1 MPTPSTL
8 PVLPASLRH
17 LLEQPRIRRWGAYL
31 AKAIVLVG
39 LLCLVGHTAPLMPP
53 AGIAL
58 AWAVL
63 SAASALG
70 LVYCA
75 VIKKTHNRAKYRE
88 GGMLHKLN
96 EGRIMRM
103 IGSFVLAAVCMA
115 GLILE
120 SPKWGVPEWILVAAA
135 IPAYAAVLII
145 ARRKLGR
152 EYEEP
157 YQAASAIKWSSVIVA
172 VLLCVAY
179 AAISLLEPAT
189 TFGSAT
195 EAFMAAQ
202 QPFESSPSALMSEAG
217 LLASLAD
224 SLAAYGMSEA
234 AGMAFP
240 LYVICRIA
248 LMAGAF
254 LSVANLLG
262 VCSLE
267 RVELRRVFAPLGTP
281 GEHGTRGR
289 VVGKYVAAAAVLP
302 VCLCAAFLGANF
314 AVEQA
319 AQTEEFTAAE
329 GFVRDQ
335 AGMAAFVLDGKYY
348 DYQAVEDLIAEA
360 REKSETLYAD
370 AREKLVPLINASYD
384 ARVANVD
391 SYLDWY
397 YSLPADYERLATMIT
412 GTAESFVAEQFQNQ
426 IEQGID
432 DSQLEAEFD
441 SFVEQASQ
449 LKAGIE
455 QELAGYG
462 LSGVPEWL
470 VTTKELLADDF
481 LSQPLEPTEKLMDAG
496 ARIGIGTATG
506 VVGGVLAKT
515 LVEKAMTKQ
524 FCSKVVTK
532 ISSMAASR
540 AAGGVV
546 GGALG
551 TIGGPLGTVAGV
563 AAGTALGV
571 GVDYVLLNIDE
582 MQNRETYKQE
592 IIATIEEERAEKLA
606 LVG

>member
-88 GGMLHKLN
+88 GSMLHKLN
-96 EGRIMRM
+96 EGRILRM
-103 IGSFVLAAVCMA
+103 IGAFILAAACMA

-120 SPKWGVPEWILVAAA
+120 SPKWGVGEWVLVAAA
-135 IPAYAAVLII
+135 IPAYAAVLVIV
-145 ARRKLGR
+145 RRKLGR
-152 EYEEP
+152 EYEAP
-157 YQAASAIKWSSVIVA
+157 YQAASAIKWSSVIMC

-189 TFGSAT
+189 TFGSAA

-224 SLAAYGMSEA
+224 GLAAYGMSEA

-248 LMAGAF
+248 LVAGAF
-254 LSVANLLG
+254 FSVANLLG

-267 RVELRRVFAPLGTP
+267 RVELRRVFAPLGMP

-289 VVGKYVAAAAVLP
+289 VVKKYAAVAAVLP

-348 DYQAVEDLIAEA
+348 DYQAVEDLIAET

-391 SYLDWY
+391 NYLDWY

-441 SFVEQASQ
+441 SFMEQASQ

-455 QELAGYG
+455 QELAGCE
-462 LSGVPEWL
+462 LAGVPEWL
-470 VTTKELLADDF
+470 VTAKELLADDF

-496 ARIGIGTATG
+496 ARIGIGATAG
-506 VVGGVLAKT
+506 AAGGVLAKT

-592 IIATIEEERAEKLA
+592 IIAAIEEERAEKLA

>member
-1 MPTPSTL
+1 MPTLSTL
-8 PVLPASLRH
+8 PVPSTSLRH

-96 EGRIMRM
+96 EGRILRM
-103 IGSFVLAAVCMA
+103 IGAFILAAACMA

-120 SPKWGVPEWILVAAA
+120 SPKWGVGEWILVAAA
-135 IPAYAAVLII
+135 IPAYAAVLVVVL
-145 ARRKLGR
+145 RKLGR
-152 EYEEP
+152 EYEAP
-157 YQAASAIKWSSVIVA
+157 YRAASAIKWSSVIVA

-189 TFGSAT
+189 TFGSA
-195 EAFMAAQ
+195 A
-202 QPFESSPSALMSEAG
+202 
-217 LLASLAD
+217 
-224 SLAAYGMSEA
+224 EA

-248 LMAGAF
+248 LMTGAF
-254 LSVANLLG
+254 FSVANLLG

-302 VCLCAAFLGANF
+302 VCLCAAFLGADL
-314 AVEQA
+314 AVDRASE
-319 AQTEEFTAAE
+319 TEELTAAE
-329 GFVRDQ
+329 SFVRDQ

-348 DYQAVEDLIAEA
+348 EQQAVAELIDEA
-360 REKSETLYAD
+360 RQKSETLYAD

-384 ARVANVD
+384 ARIANVD

-397 YSLPADYERLATMIT
+397 YSPPADYERLATMIT

-441 SFVEQASQ
+441 SFMEQASQ

-455 QELAGYG
+455 QELAGCE
-462 LSGVPEWL
+462 LAGVPEWL
-470 VTTKELLADDF
+470 VTAKELLADDF

-496 ARIGIGTATG
+496 ARIGIGATAG
-506 VVGGVLAKT
+506 AAGGVLAKT

-524 FCSKVVTK
+524 FCSQVVTK

-540 AAGGVV
+540 AAGSVV
-546 GGALG
+546 GSALG

>member
-1 MPTPSTL
+1 MPTLPTL
-8 PVLPASLRH
+8 PALPTALGD
-17 LLEQPRIRRWGAYL
+17 LLKQPRVRHWGAYL
-31 AKAIVLVG
+31 VKAIVLVG
-39 LLCLVGHTAPLMPP
+39 LLCLNGHTAPLMPP
-53 AGIAL
+53 AGIAVV
-58 AWAVL
+58 WAAL

-70 LVYCA
+70 FVYCA

-103 IGSFVLAAVCMA
+103 IGAFVLAAVCMA

-135 IPAYAAVLII
+135 VPAYAAVLVIV
-145 ARRKLGR
+145 RRKLGR
-152 EYEEP
+152 EYEAP
-157 YQAASAIKWSSVIVA
+157 YQAASAIKWSSVIMC
-172 VLLCVAY
+172 VLLCAAY
-179 AAISLLEPAT
+179 AAISLLQPAESYT
-189 TFGSAT
+189 SAAD
-195 EAFMAAQ
+195 AFLAAQ
-202 QPFESSPSALMSEAG
+202 QPFEQSPSKLMSEAG
-217 LLASLAD
+217 LLTSLVNG
-224 SLAAYGMSEA
+224 LTAYGMSEA
-234 AGMAFP
+234 AHLSFP
-240 LYVICRIA
+240 IYLICRIA
-248 LMAGAF
+248 LVAGAF
-254 LSVANLLG
+254 FSVANLLG

-267 RVELRRVFAPLGTP
+267 RAELRRVFAPLGTP
-281 GEHGTRGR
+281 DGPSARKP
-289 VVGKYVAAAAVLP
+289 VVKKYAAAAAVLP

-455 QELAGYG
+455 QELAGYE

-470 VTTKELLADDF
+470 VTTKEMLADDF

-524 FCSKVVTK
+524 FCSKVVAK

>member
-8 PVLPASLRH
+8 PVLSTSLRH

-96 EGRIMRM
+96 EGRILRM
-103 IGSFVLAAVCMA
+103 IGAFILAAACMA

-120 SPKWGVPEWILVAAA
+120 SPKWGVGEWVLVAAA
-135 IPAYAAVLII
+135 IPAYAAVLVVVL
-145 ARRKLGR
+145 RKLGR
-152 EYEEP
+152 EYEAP
-157 YQAASAIKWSSVIVA
+157 YRAASAIKWSSVIVA

-189 TFGSAT
+189 TFGSAA

-248 LMAGAF
+248 LMTGAF
-254 LSVANLLG
+254 FSVANLLG

-302 VCLCAAFLGANF
+302 VCLCAAFLGADL
-314 AVEQA
+314 AVDRASE
-319 AQTEEFTAAE
+319 TEEFTAAE
-329 GFVRDQ
+329 SFVRDQ

-348 DYQAVEDLIAEA
+348 EQQAVAELIDEA
-360 REKSETLYAD
+360 RQKSETLYAD

-384 ARVANVD
+384 ARIANVD

-441 SFVEQASQ
+441 SFMEQASQ

-455 QELAGYG
+455 QELAGCE
-462 LSGVPEWL
+462 LAGVPEWL
-470 VTTKELLADDF
+470 VTAKELLADDF

-496 ARIGIGTATG
+496 ARIGIGATAG
-506 VVGGVLAKT
+506 AAGGVLAKT

-524 FCSKVVTK
+524 FCSQVVTK

-540 AAGGVV
+540 AAGSVV
-546 GGALG
+546 GSALG

>member
-1 MPTPSTL
+1 MPTPPTL
-8 PVLPASLRH
+8 PTLPTALDNLLKQPQARH
-17 LLEQPRIRRWGAYL
+17 WGAYL

-58 AWAVL
+58 AWTVL
-63 SAASALG
+63 STASALG

-96 EGRIMRM
+96 EGRILRL
-103 IGSFVLAAVCMA
+103 IGAFVLAAACMA

-120 SPKWGVPEWILVAAA
+120 SPKWDIGEWVLVAAA
-135 IPAYAAVLII
+135 IPAYAAVLVVV
-145 ARRKLGR
+145 RRKLGR
-152 EYEEP
+152 EYEAP
-157 YQAASAIKWSSVIVA
+157 YRTASAIKWSSAIVA

-189 TFGSAT
+189 TYGSAT

-217 LLASLAD
+217 LLTSLAD
-224 SLAAYGMSEA
+224 GLAAYGMSEA
-234 AGMAFP
+234 AGLAFP

-248 LMAGAF
+248 LVAGALF
-254 LSVANLLG
+254 SVANLLG

-281 GEHGTRGR
+281 GEHGARGR
-289 VVGKYVAAAAVLP
+289 VVGKYVAAATVLP
-302 VCLCAAFLGANF
+302 VCLCAAFLGADL
-314 AVEQA
+314 AVDRASE
-319 AQTEEFTAAE
+319 TEEFTAAE
-329 GFVRDQ
+329 SFARDQ

-348 DYQAVEDLIAEA
+348 EQQAVAELIEEA
-360 REKSETLYAD
+360 RQKSETLYAD

-391 SYLDWY
+391 NYLDWY
-397 YSLPADYERLATMIT
+397 YSLPADYERLATMVT

-441 SFVEQASQ
+441 GFVEQASQ

-455 QELAGYG
+455 QELAGCE

-546 GGALG
+546 GGAVG

-582 MQNRETYKQE
+582 MQNRDTYKQE
-592 IIATIEEERAEKLA
+592 IIATIEEERAEMLA

>member
-88 GGMLHKLN
+88 GGMPRKLN
-96 EGRIMRM
+96 EGRILRM
-103 IGSFVLAAVCMA
+103 IGAFILAAACMA

-120 SPKWGVPEWILVAAA
+120 SPKWGVGEWVLVAAA
-135 IPAYAAVLII
+135 IPAYAAVLVVVL
-145 ARRKLGR
+145 RKLGR
-152 EYEEP
+152 EYEAP
-157 YQAASAIKWSSVIVA
+157 YRAASAIKWSSVIVA

-189 TFGSAT
+189 TYGSAA

-224 SLAAYGMSEA
+224 GLAAYGMSEA

-248 LMAGAF
+248 LVAGAF
-254 LSVANLLG
+254 FSVANLLG

-267 RVELRRVFAPLGTP
+267 RAELRRVFAPLGTP
-281 GEHGTRGR
+281 DGPSARKP
-289 VVGKYVAAAAVLP
+289 VVKKYAAVAAVLP
-302 VCLCAAFLGANF
+302 VCLCAAFLDANF

-348 DYQAVEDLIAEA
+348 DYQAVEDLIAET

-397 YSLPADYERLATMIT
+397 YSLPADYDRLATMIT

-582 MQNRETYKQE
+582 TQNRETYKQE

>member
-8 PVLPASLRH
+8 PVLSTSLRH

-53 AGIAL
+53 AGIVL

-96 EGRIMRM
+96 EGRILRM
-103 IGSFVLAAVCMA
+103 IGAFILAAACMA

-120 SPKWGVPEWILVAAA
+120 SPKWGVGEWVLVAAA
-135 IPAYAAVLII
+135 IPAYAAVLVVVL
-145 ARRKLGR
+145 RKLGR
-152 EYEEP
+152 EYEAP
-157 YQAASAIKWSSVIVA
+157 YRAASAIKWSSVIVA

-189 TFGSAT
+189 TFGSAA

-254 LSVANLLG
+254 FSVANLLG

-302 VCLCAAFLGANF
+302 VCLCAAFLGADL
-314 AVEQA
+314 AVDRASE
-319 AQTEEFTAAE
+319 TEEFTAAE
-329 GFVRDQ
+329 SFVRDQ

-348 DYQAVEDLIAEA
+348 EQQAVAELIDEA
-360 REKSETLYAD
+360 RQKSETLYAD

-384 ARVANVD
+384 ARIANVD

-441 SFVEQASQ
+441 GFAEQASQ

-455 QELAGYG
+455 QELAGYE

-470 VTTKELLADDF
+470 MTTKELLADDF

-592 IIATIEEERAEKLA
+592 IIATIEEERAEMLA

>member
-75 VIKKTHNRAKYRE
+75 VIKKTHNRAKYRK

-96 EGRIMRM
+96 EGRILRM
-103 IGSFVLAAVCMA
+103 IGAFILAAACMA

-120 SPKWGVPEWILVAAA
+120 SPKWGVGEWVLVAAA
-135 IPAYAAVLII
+135 IPAYAAVLVVVL
-145 ARRKLGR
+145 RKLGR
-152 EYEEP
+152 EYEAP
-157 YQAASAIKWSSVIVA
+157 YRAASAIKWSSVIVA

-189 TFGSAT
+189 TFGSAA

-224 SLAAYGMSEA
+224 GLAAYGMSEA

-248 LMAGAF
+248 LVAGAF
-254 LSVANLLG
+254 FSVANLLG
-262 VCSLE
+262 ACSLE

-281 GEHGTRGR
+281 GEHGTRGH

-348 DYQAVEDLIAEA
+348 EQQAVAELIDEA
-360 REKSETLYAD
+360 RQKSETLYTD

-412 GTAESFVAEQFQNQ
+412 GAAESFVAEQFQNQ

-455 QELAGYG
+455 QELAGCE
-462 LSGVPEWL
+462 LTGVPEWL
-470 VTTKELLADDF
+470 VTAKELLADDF

-496 ARIGIGTATG
+496 ARIGISAAAG
-506 VVGGVLAKT
+506 VAGGVLAKK
-515 LVEKAMTKQ
+515 LVEKAMTQQ
-524 FCSKVVTK
+524 FCSKVVAK
-532 ISSMAASR
+532 ISTMAASR
-540 AAGGVV
+540 VGGGVV

-551 TIGGPLGTVAGV
+551 TVGGTLGAAAGV

-606 LVG
+606 LMG

>member
-88 GGMLHKLN
+88 GGMPHKLN
-96 EGRIMRM
+96 EGRILRM
-103 IGSFVLAAVCMA
+103 IGAFILAAACMA

-120 SPKWGVPEWILVAAA
+120 SPKWGVGEWVLVAAA
-135 IPAYAAVLII
+135 IPAYAAVLVVVL
-145 ARRKLGR
+145 RKLGR
-152 EYEEP
+152 EYEAP
-157 YQAASAIKWSSVIVA
+157 YRAASAIKWSSVIVA

-189 TFGSAT
+189 TYGSAA

-224 SLAAYGMSEA
+224 GLAAYGMSEA

-248 LMAGAF
+248 LVAGAF
-254 LSVANLLG
+254 FSVANLLG

-281 GEHGTRGR
+281 DAPSARKP
-289 VVGKYVAAAAVLP
+289 VVKKYAAAAAVLP

-335 AGMAAFVLDGKYY
+335 AGMAAFVLDGKFYEQ
-348 DYQAVEDLIAEA
+348 QAVAELIAEA

-426 IEQGID
+426 IVQGID

-441 SFVEQASQ
+441 SLVEQASQ

-455 QELAGYG
+455 QELAGYE

-515 LVEKAMTKQ
+515 LVGKAMTKQ

-592 IIATIEEERAEKLA
+592 IIATIEEERAEMLA

>member
-1 MPTPSTL
+1 
-8 PVLPASLRH
+8 
-17 LLEQPRIRRWGAYL
+17 
-31 AKAIVLVG
+31 
-39 LLCLVGHTAPLMPP
+39 
-53 AGIAL
+53 
-58 AWAVL
+58 
-63 SAASALG
+63 
-70 LVYCA
+70 
-75 VIKKTHNRAKYRE
+75 
-88 GGMLHKLN
+88 
-96 EGRIMRM
+96 
-103 IGSFVLAAVCMA
+103 
-115 GLILE
+115 
-120 SPKWGVPEWILVAAA
+120 
-135 IPAYAAVLII
+135 
-145 ARRKLGR
+145 
-152 EYEEP
+152 
-157 YQAASAIKWSSVIVA
+157 
-172 VLLCVAY
+172 
-179 AAISLLEPAT
+179 
-189 TFGSAT
+189 
-195 EAFMAAQ
+195 
-202 QPFESSPSALMSEAG
+202 
-217 LLASLAD
+217 
-224 SLAAYGMSEA
+224 
-234 AGMAFP
+234 
-240 LYVICRIA
+240 
-248 LMAGAF
+248 MAGAF
-254 LSVANLLG
+254 FSVANLLG

-267 RVELRRVFAPLGTP
+267 RAELRRVFAPLGTP
-281 GEHGTRGR
+281 DGPSARKH

-384 ARVANVD
+384 ARIANVD

-441 SFVEQASQ
+441 SLVEQASL

-455 QELAGYG
+455 QELAGYE

>member
-96 EGRIMRM
+96 EGRILRM
-103 IGSFVLAAVCMA
+103 IGAFVLAAACMA

-120 SPKWGVPEWILVAAA
+120 SPKWDVGEWILVAAA
-135 IPAYAAVLII
+135 IPAYAAVLVVVL
-145 ARRKLGR
+145 RKLGR
-152 EYEEP
+152 EYEAP
-157 YQAASAIKWSSVIVA
+157 YRAASAIKWSSVIVA

-224 SLAAYGMSEA
+224 GLAAYGMSEA

-248 LMAGAF
+248 LVAGAF
-254 LSVANLLG
+254 FSVANLLG
-262 VCSLE
+262 ACSLE

-281 GEHGTRGR
+281 GEHGTRGH
-289 VVGKYVAAAAVLP
+289 VVGKYVAAAEVLP
-302 VCLCAAFLGANF
+302 VCLCAAFLGADL
-314 AVEQA
+314 AVDRASE
-319 AQTEEFTAAE
+319 TEEFTAAE
-329 GFVRDQ
+329 SFVRDQ

-348 DYQAVEDLIAEA
+348 EQQAVAELIDEA
-360 REKSETLYAD
+360 RQKSETLYAD

-391 SYLDWY
+391 NYLDWY

-470 VTTKELLADDF
+470 VTTKEMLADDF

-506 VVGGVLAKT
+506 VVGGALAKT

-582 MQNRETYKQE
+582 MQNRDTYKQE
-592 IIATIEEERAEKLA
+592 IITTIEEERAEKLA